1 MKNQFLFKLNYF
13 FFIFLTSLSVFAQDK
28 DVKQKTFNNNGLPN
42 FIVFSE
48 EATISKN
55 NYAQVFQE
63 QLNLNENQSFVLLK
77 SETDGLGFTHD
88 KYQLAYNGIK
98 VEFTTYTMHSKNG
111 KLISMNGESYK
122 MDNVVAVP
130 SLSNQIAFTKALAQV
145 GATQYLWE
153 NPAEAAI
160 MNYQQPQGELVFLP
174 SMNEINTERTSDK
187 VRLAYKFDIYASKP
201 VSRGD
206 VYIDAITGEVL
217 YYNATIKH
225 LGEYAHGTS
234 HNCDNHNSNTTSTMA
249 FTNMVSANAATRYSG
264 TQTIETSLNGASY
277 ILSDTSRGY
286 GIETLNLNKGTNYST
301 ATNFTDTD
309 NNWTAAEF
317 NNTNKDNAALDAH
330 WGAEKT
336 YDYFFSTHGRN
347 SYNNLGATI
356 SSYVHYSTAYNN
368 AFWNGSVMTYGDG
381 SGTVFDALSSLDVAG
396 HEIGHAVCTSTAD
409 LAYQRESGAMNEGF
423 SDIWGACVEYF
434 AAPTKSTWL
443 IGEDIERRAG
453 RAALRSMS
461 DPNSLSQPD
470 TYGGT
475 FWISPNCTSPAQ
487 ANDYCGVHTNSGVLN
502 HWFYILS
509 EGKSGT
515 NDIGSVYNVTGITID
530 KAAKIAYRLESV
542 YLSSNSTYANARTFG
557 IQSAIDIYG
566 ANTPEVIATTNA
578 FYAVGIG
585 AAYTFTGT
593 DTQSPSTPLNLVAS
607 GTTYNSTNLSW
618 SASSDNIGVTGYN
631 VYNGLNLVGTP
642 TGTSFTVTGL
652 MSTTSYTF
660 TVKARD
666 AAGNLSGLSNAV
678 TITTLVQPPS
688 YCNSQGNSVVDERIG
703 RVQIG
708 SIDNTSTGGTGY
720 TDFTSMSTDALLGSS
735 QTIIITPTWTGT
747 VYPEAYAVFIDY
759 NADYDFNDAGE
770 TVYTRTATTTTPI
783 TGIFTIPLTATP
795 GPTRMRVSMRYNALP
810 TACLTFDYGQV
821 EDYTIVITSPNTLIT
836 AKLNIE
842 GFYDTATHTMRPV
855 KYNQGM
861 ATNTTDVETISLEL
875 IDPTTLTP
883 VATTTTILKTDGT
896 ASATFN
902 SSVNGSYYLTVKP
915 RNGIKTWSASPI
927 SISSSTPIYD
937 FTNAPSKAY
946 GNNMIQIEPGVW
958 ACYNGDINQDGN
970 IDGADFSIWE
980 SDSNAFAF
988 GDYITDLN
996 GDGNVDGADFSIW
1009 ETNSNLFIFEIQP

>member
-28 DVKQKTFNNNGLPN
+28 DVKQKTFNNNGLPD

-48 EATISKN
+48 EVTISKS
-55 NYAQVFQE
+55 NYSQIFEE
-63 QLNLNENQSFVLLK
+63 QLGLNENQSFVLLK
-77 SETDGLGFTHD
+77 SETDGLGITHD
-88 KYQLAYNGIK
+88 KYQLTYNGIK
-98 VEFTTYTMHSKNG
+98 VEFATYTMHSKNG
-111 KLISMNGESYK
+111 KLVSMNGESYK
-122 MDNVVAVP
+122 MDNVIATPAITRQVAF
-130 SLSNQIAFTKALAQV
+130 SKTLTQID
-145 GATQYLWE
+145 ATEYLWE
-153 NPAEAAI
+153 NPSEAAI

-174 SMNEINTERTSDK
+174 SMNDLTTQRTSDK
-187 VRLAYKFDIYASKP
+187 VRLAYKFDIYATKP
-201 VSRGD
+201 LSRGD
-206 VYIDAITGEVL
+206 IYIDAVTGEVL
-217 YYNATIKH
+217 FYNTTIKH
-225 LGEYAHGTS
+225 LGEHANGSAHY
-234 HNCDNHNSNTTSTMA
+234 CDEHPTDATFTKA
-249 FTNMVSANAATRYSG
+249 FTNMVSANAETRYSG
-264 TQTIETSLNGASY
+264 LKTIETTLNGASY
-277 ILSDTSRGY
+277 ILADFTRGS
-286 GIETLNLNKGTNYST
+286 GIETFNLNKGTNYAT
-301 ATNFTDTD
+301 ATNFTDVD

-356 SSYVHYSTAYNN
+356 SSYVHYSVSYNN

-515 NDIGSVYNVTGITID
+515 NDIGSVYNVIGISID

-542 YLSSNSTYANARTFG
+542 YLTSNSTYANARTFG

-585 AAYTFTGT
+585 AAYSFTGT
-593 DTQSPSTPLNLVAS
+593 DTIAPSTPLNLVAS
-607 GTTYNSTNLSW
+607 GTTSTTTNLAW
-618 SASSDNIGVTGYN
+618 SASTDNVAVTGYN
-631 VYNGLNLVGTP
+631 VYNGPNLIATP
-642 TGTSFTVTGL
+642 TGATFTVTDL
-652 MSTTSYTF
+652 MGSTSYTF

-666 AAGNLSGLSNAV
+666 AQGNLSGASNSV
-678 TITTLVQPPS
+678 TITTLVQLPT
-688 YCNSQGNSVVDERIG
+688 YCNSQGNSVVDELIG
-703 RVQIG
+703 RVQLG
-708 SIDNTSTGGTGY
+708 SINNISTGGIGY
-720 TDFTSMSTDALLGSS
+720 TDFTSISTNVLLGSS
-735 QTIIITPTWTGT
+735 QTITITPTWTGT

-759 NADYDFNDAGE
+759 NADADFNDAGE
-770 TVYTRTATTTTPI
+770 TVYTRAATTTTPI
-783 TGIFTIPLTATP
+783 SGTFTIPSTATP
-795 GPTRMRVSMRYNALP
+795 GPTRMRISMRYNAIP
-810 TACLTFDYGQV
+810 TACQTFDYGQV
-821 EDYTIVITSPNTLIT
+821 EDYTVVIVSPNTSVN
-836 AKLNIE
+836 AKLVIE
-842 GFYDTATHTMRPV
+842 GFYDTTIHTMRSV
-855 KYNQGM
+855 KLNQG
-861 ATNTTDVETISLEL
+861 TSSSTTDVETVTLEL
-875 IDPTTLTP
+875 IDPITLLP
-883 VATTTTILKTDGT
+883 IATTTSMLQTDGI

-902 SSVNGSYYLTVKP
+902 SAISGSYYLVVKP
-915 RNGIKTWSASPI
+915 RNGVKTWSATPI
-927 SISSSTPIYD
+927 VISTSTPIYD
-937 FTNAPSKAY
+937 FTNAATKAY
-946 GNNMIQIEPGVW
+946 GSNMTQIEPGVW
-958 ACYNGDINQDGN
+958 ALHNGDINQDGN
-970 IDGADFSIWE
+970 IDNSDYTIWE
-980 SDSNAFAF
+980 TDANAFSF
-988 GDYITDLN
+988 GDFLTDLN
-996 GDGNVDGADFSIW
+996 GDGNVDNSDYTIW
-1009 ETNSNLFIFEIQP
+1009 EINANNFVFEIRP